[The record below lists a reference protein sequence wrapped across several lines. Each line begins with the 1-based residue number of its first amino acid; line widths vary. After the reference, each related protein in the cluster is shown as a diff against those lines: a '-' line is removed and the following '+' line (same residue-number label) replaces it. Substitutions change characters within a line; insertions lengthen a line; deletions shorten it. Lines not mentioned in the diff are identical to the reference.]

1 MSVKMGAPKQKW
13 SAEEEA
19 ALKAGVLKH
28 GTGKW
33 SAIAKDPAFGRIL
46 YLRSN
51 VDIEV
56 LHYTFICFE
65 L

>member
-1 MSVKMGAPKQKW
+1 MSVKMGPPKQKW

-33 SAIAKDPAFGRIL
+33 SAIAKDPVFSRIL

-51 VDIEV
+51 ADIKV
-56 LHYTFICFE
+56 LHYTLIYFE